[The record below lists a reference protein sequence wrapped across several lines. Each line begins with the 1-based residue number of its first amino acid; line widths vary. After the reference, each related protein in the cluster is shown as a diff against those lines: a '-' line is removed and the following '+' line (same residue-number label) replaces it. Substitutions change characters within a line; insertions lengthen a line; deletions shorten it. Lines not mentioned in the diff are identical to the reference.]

1 MIIIYN
7 EEPDMIEDQ
16 KDGCTPLCTPLCNSF
31 AINFNFKGK
40 KNWLEARFSQFF
52 QTYS

>member
-16 KDGCTPLCTPLCNSF
+16 KDGCTPLCNSFLASAVVSF
-31 AINFNFKGK
+31 AIVSFGITT
-40 KNWLEARFSQFF
+40 FSKLK
-52 QTYS
+52 